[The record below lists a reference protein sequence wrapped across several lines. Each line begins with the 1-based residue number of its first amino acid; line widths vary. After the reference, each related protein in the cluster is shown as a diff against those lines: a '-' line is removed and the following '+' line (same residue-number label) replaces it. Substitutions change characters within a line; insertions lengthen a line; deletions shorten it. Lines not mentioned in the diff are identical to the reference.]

1 MSGTGEERGRYLH
14 DAANGRQVPM
24 RPRVSF
30 QKRDIWSRLQA
41 CQTVARAYGW
51 QAADIA
57 SFTREVSEAFSYEEA
72 MAIILRE
79 FDPSPRREG

>member
-1 MSGTGEERGRYLH
+1 MNGTGEERDRYLQ
-14 DAANGRQVPM
+14 DAANGRQVRM
-24 RPRVSF
+24 RPKVSF
-30 QKRDIWSRLQA
+30 PRRDIWSRLEA

-51 QAADIA
+51 QATDIA

-79 FDPSPRREG
+79 FDPSSGRGG